1 MWWHDKRPDKKRSFF
16 RLPGRRES
24 SAETPLRVPV
34 RADLPDSIRTLDV
47 LAGFVEP
54 VAWVTSP
61 QFESPDQATKI
72 RLTPLG
78 DYGAGIVSELPQ
90 RDGVPLQPLLRPT
103 PIVTEA
109 APPGSSLADRLR
121 NLLSLPLINLLP
133 GPNSVLEWPAD
144 FMAFQK
150 DGIRTLVESDRI
162 LLADDMGLG
171 KTLQV
176 IAALRI
182 LIVQRSIET
191 ALIVLP
197 ASLLDQW
204 RREITKWAP
213 ELRAIIIRGGP
224 ADRSWQWT
232 SEAHI
237 TLVSYGTLRSD
248 FGSNTQAPIRRKI
261 WDVVVADEAQTIK
274 NRNADVSRSLKGLQ
288 RRRSWALSGTP
299 IENRED
305 DLASI
310 LEFVDQDELV
320 SGKHYS
326 PGPRL
331 LARHRELQLR
341 RKKDEVL
348 TQLPPKLIT
357 KVPVN
362 LNNIQQGSYDRAER
376 EGIVHLKS
384 LGTDIRVQHVL
395 ELITHLKQI
404 CNADPETGDSSKFD
418 DIRSRLEALDGQGHR
433 SLIFSQYTSDAFGVG
448 AISKAVEDFNPL
460 TLVGEMSQRKRD
472 EVIQR
477 FKKDE
482 RYKVLVLSL
491 RAGGLGL
498 NLQEA
503 SYVFHLDRWWNPAIE
518 RQAEDRSYR
527 FGQTL
532 KVNVIKY
539 TCIGTIEERIDN
551 ILTSKQDLFDELI
564 DDVSIET
571 RMDNAGLFGLF
582 GLEPPPNRR
591 DPTDEHLSGLELE
604 ERCRKILENRGWR
617 AVATPRSGDGGVD
630 VKGTK
635 IDEVGIEQEVF
646 VQCKDHARPVGV
658 QVVRELLGVL
668 PTDRTV
674 VAILASPAGVT
685 ADAQATASERNVIIW
700 DSHKLEEL
708 ENVTAQAQ

>member
-1 MWWHDKRPDKKRSFF
+1 M
-16 RLPGRRES
+16 PGRREPN
-24 SAETPLRVPV
+24 AETPLRVPV
-34 RADLPDSIRTLDV
+34 RSNLPDSIRSLDV
-47 LAGFVEP
+47 LVEFVEP

-61 QFESPDQATKI
+61 QFEGPDLATNI
-72 RLTPLG
+72 SLAPSG
-78 DYGAGIVSELPQ
+78 NYGAGIVSAFPPKE
-90 RDGVPLQPLLRPT
+90 RVPLQPLLRPA
-103 PIVTEA
+103 PMATEM
-109 APPGSSLADRLR
+109 PQPGSSLADRLR

-133 GPNSVLEWPAD
+133 GPNSVLEWPAE
-144 FMAFQK
+144 FMEFQK
-150 DGIRTLVESDRI
+150 DGITTLIESDRI

-191 ALIVLP
+191 ALIVMP

-237 TLVSYGTLRSD
+237 TLVSYETLRSD
-248 FGSNTQAPIRRKI
+248 FGSNTQAPVRRKI
-261 WDVVVADEAQTIK
+261 WDVVVADEAQRIK
-274 NRNADVSRSLKGLQ
+274 NRNDTSDALKGLQ
-288 RRRSWALSGTP
+288 RKRSWALSGTP

-310 LEFVDQDELV
+310 LEFVDQDELI

-326 PGPRL
+326 PGPAL

-348 TQLPPKLIT
+348 TQLPPKLIN
-357 KVPVN
+357 KVHLN
-362 LNNIQQGSYDRAER
+362 LNHIQQGSYDRAER

-404 CNADPETGDSSKFD
+404 CNADPETGDSSKLD
-418 DIRSRLEALDGQGHR
+418 DIRSRLETLDEQGHR

-448 AISKAVEDFNPL
+448 AISMAVKDFNPL
-460 TLVGEMSQRKRD
+460 TLVGEMSQRRRD

-477 FKKDE
+477 FKNDE
-482 RYKVLVLSL
+482 KYKVLVLSL
-491 RAGGLGL
+491 RAGGVGL

-518 RQAEDRSYR
+518 RQAEDRTHR

-551 ILTSKQDLFDELI
+551 ILSSKQDLFDQLI
-564 DDVSIET
+564 DDVTIET
-571 RMDNAGLFGLF
+571 RMNNADLFGLF

-591 DPTDEHLSGLELE
+591 DPTDERLSGLELE

-617 AVATPRSGDGGVD
+617 AVSTPRSGDGGVD

-646 VQCKDHARPVGV
+646 VQCKDHTRPVGV
-658 QVVRELLGVL
+658 QVVRELIGVL

-685 ADAQATASERNVIIW
+685 ADAQAIASERNVVIW

-708 ENVTAQAQ
+708 ENVLAQAQ

>member
-1 MWWHDKRPDKKRSFF
+1 MWWHDNRSAKKGALF
-16 RLPGRRES
+16 RLPGRRKTN
-24 SAETPLRVPV
+24 AETPLRVPV
-34 RADLPDSIRTLDV
+34 RADPPDPIRSLDV
-47 LAGFVEP
+47 LAEFVEP

-61 QFESPDQATKI
+61 QFEGPHLAANISLAPPGND
-72 RLTPLG
+72 
-78 DYGAGIVSELPQ
+78 GAGIVSAS
-90 RDGVPLQPLLRPT
+90 PLREGAPSQPLLRPT
-103 PIVTEA
+103 PNATEI
-109 APPGSSLADRLR
+109 PQTGPSLADRLR

-133 GPNSVLEWPAD
+133 GPNSVLEWPAE
-144 FMAFQK
+144 FMEFQK
-150 DGIRTLVESDRI
+150 DGIMTLVESNRI

-213 ELRAIIIRGGP
+213 ELRAIIIRGGQ

-237 TLVSYGTLRSD
+237 TLVSYDTLRSD
-248 FGSNTQAPIRRKI
+248 FGSNTQAPVRRKI
-261 WDVVVADEAQTIK
+261 WDVVVADEAQRIK
-274 NRNADVSRSLKGLQ
+274 NRNATSDSLKGLQ
-288 RRRSWALSGTP
+288 RKRSWALSGTP

-310 LEFVDQDELV
+310 MEFVDQDELV

-326 PGPRL
+326 PGPTL

-357 KVPVN
+357 KVHLN
-362 LNNIQQGSYDRAER
+362 LNHIQRGSYDRAEQ

-384 LGTDIRVQHVL
+384 LGADVRVQHVL

-404 CNADPETGDSSKFD
+404 CNADPETGDSSKLD
-418 DIRSRLEALDGQGHR
+418 DIRSRLEVLDEQGHR
-433 SLIFSQYTSDAFGVG
+433 SLIFSQYTSDSFGVG
-448 AISKAVEDFNPL
+448 AISTAVKDFNPL
-460 TLVGEMSQRKRD
+460 TLVGDMSQGRRD
-472 EVIQR
+472 DVIQR
-477 FKKDE
+477 FKNDDK
-482 RYKVLVLSL
+482 YKVLVLSL
-491 RAGGLGL
+491 RAGGVGL

-518 RQAEDRSYR
+518 RQAEDRTHR

-539 TCIGTIEERIDN
+539 TCIGTIEERIDD
-551 ILTSKQDLFDELI
+551 ILSSKQDLFDQLI

-571 RMDNAGLFGLF
+571 RMNNADLFGLF
-582 GLEPPPNRR
+582 GLEPPLYRR
-591 DPTDEHLSGLELE
+591 DPTDERPSGLELE
-604 ERCRKILENRGWR
+604 ERCRKILENRGWQ
-617 AVATPRSGDGGVD
+617 AVSTPKSGDGGVD
-630 VKGTK
+630 VIGTK
-635 IDEVGIEQEVF
+635 IDEVGIEQEIF

-658 QVVRELLGVL
+658 QVVRELIGVL

-674 VAILASPAGVT
+674 AAILASPAGVT

-708 ENVTAQAQ
+708 ENVLGQAQ